1 MDAVSN
7 SLKLNNPRGAL
18 VILNMYQAK
27 KQPATTEMPA
37 KALGKKAI
45 SAMDFYQ
52 ADARGIMYNVE

>member
-1 MDAVSN
+1 MLYEIAYN
-7 SLKLNNPRGAL
+7 WITQGGAL

-27 KQPATTEMPA
+27 KQPAATEMPA

>member
-1 MDAVSN
+1 
-7 SLKLNNPRGAL
+7 
-18 VILNMYQAK
+18 MYQAK
-27 KQPATTEMPA
+27 KQPAATEMPA